1 MKKTMVWMYEH
12 EITENDEKG
21 KPVKKMVLTEE
32 EEGSRKKIR
41 VAYYR

>member
-1 MKKTMVWMYEH
+1 MKRTMTWMYEH
-12 EITENDEKG
+12 EITENDDKG
-21 KPVKKMVLTEE
+21 KPVKKTVLLEQ